1 MKNIDQNI
9 DQNCFSINTILENL
23 FTFKVSQW
31 QILKPNFYEYH
42 LLYPFV
48 SIKYFFLLF
57 LAGASFLKLTFKV
70 QIFSPQKCCLI
81 GWKSIQFLLI
91 YEMWMFSVHSEIECF
106 VRIKQQLMV
115 AQLFIIA
122 NFLIKES
129 KPLIII
135 NYVINL
141 HSFQLNIKYTNWKY
155 QFLMDFHDFKQQL
168 YVTVAWFNY
177 VHICNLCQT
186 GKTLQTSL
194 QAPAV

>member
-1 MKNIDQNI
+1 M
-9 DQNCFSINTILENL
+9 NTICYIHLSLSNTFFWLVLVFWSQHLKYNFFPPTEMLFDWLEKYSI
-23 FTFKVSQW
+23 FA
-31 QILKPNFYEYH
+31 H
-42 LLYPFV
+42 LWNVNVF
-48 SIKYFFLLF
+48 SAFRNWMCFF
-57 LAGASFLKLTFKV
+57 
-70 QIFSPQKCCLI
+70 
-81 GWKSIQFLLI
+81 
-91 YEMWMFSVHSEIECF
+91 
-106 VRIKQQLMV
+106 RIKQQLMV

-122 NFLIKES
+122 NFHIKES